1 MKQKLPFI
9 KTRAQ
14 ARAYVSKV
22 GVCGIFSDGKVGM
35 ANLWDAVDLPHR
47 KPGDKG
53 WGQKVTAIWTWKD
66 ELPAL
71 YPEKIFYGKIPG
83 GLAVLMTM
91 EHLRSVHYPKCHV
104 PIGECGTLAQ
114 RIYRAIRLDPMTTAA
129 LRRELDMRLR
139 PERSKFDRALLELQV
154 TLNIARRNSLKDKN
168 DTWVLFS
175 DQHLGV
181 VRAAAEDAGAKNISP
196 RAKKVPKKV

>member
-14 ARAYVSKV
+14 ARAYVLKV

-35 ANLWDAVDLPHR
+35 ANLWEAVDLPHR

-71 YPEKIFYGKIPG
+71 YPEEIFYGKIPG

-91 EHLRSVHYPKCHV
+91 EHLQKVHYPKCHV
-104 PIGECGTLAQ
+104 PFGECSVLAQ
-114 RIYRAIRLDPMTTAA
+114 RIYRAIRLDPMTTAG
-129 LRRELDMRLR
+129 LRRELDMRER

-181 VRAAAEDAGAKNISP
+181 IRAVGGQ
-196 RAKKVPKKV
+196 